1 MENSNNNK
9 NNLMAIKRLIVVT
22 CYNIVIEIL

>member
-9 NNLMAIKRLIVVT
+9 NNLMAINRLIVVT
-22 CYNIVIEIL
+22 CYNIVIEIP